1 MKCMTLLL
9 SFVCVP
15 LIISPDLC
23 FSQVKK
29 RVYTLQESITEAFA
43 NNWSFKAKKE
53 KIDQAMQVKK
63 QARAEFL
70 PKFSMRYGYTRLDEV
85 EKSEAIPLWSGLEI
99 PERELNAKDNYQ
111 LKGTI
116 TQPVFTGFALTSAY
130 ELANLGI
137 DQSEMDV
144 DLEKIDLALRVKQA
158 YFGILIADKAVEV
171 GKDAVE
177 SLASQV
183 KVARSFYNVG
193 MIPINDVLK
202 AEVELANSKQNLVK
216 ANNASRLARSAFN
229 VVLSRPFSAPLDV
242 EDVFGFTPER
252 GEFQQYLDEALKN
265 RPEMKLIDINILQTD
280 QQIRLTKSKNYPEI
294 ALQFDYI
301 KEGDEP
307 DVSGSPFHDEDRWQA
322 MAVLSWTFWEWGKT
336 HYSIKENQ
344 SFRNE
349 LIKLKYALQDNIRLE
364 LRQAF
369 LDLQTAE
376 ENIPVTQK
384 AVEQGEENLRVNQE
398 RYKAQVTTI
407 TEVLDA
413 QTLLTQA
420 KVNYYTALY
429 NHHLAKAKLQR
440 ALGEY

>member
-1 MKCMTLLL
+1 MKWMTLLL

-23 FSQVKK
+23 FSQVMK

-85 EKSEAIPLWSGLEI
+85 EKSDAIPLWGGLEI

-158 YFGILIADKAVEV
+158 YFGILVADKAVEV

-202 AEVELANSKQNLVK
+202 AEVELANAKQNLVK

-349 LIKLKYALQDNIRLE
+349 LIKLKYALQDNIHLE

-376 ENIPVTQK
+376 ENIPATRK

>member
-1 MKCMTLLL
+1 MKWMTLLL

-23 FSQVKK
+23 FSQVMK

-85 EKSEAIPLWSGLEI
+85 EKSDAIPLWGGLEI

-158 YFGILIADKAVEV
+158 YFGILVADKAVEV

-349 LIKLKYALQDNIRLE
+349 LIKLKYALQDNIHLE

-376 ENIPVTQK
+376 ENIPATRK

>member
-1 MKCMTLLL
+1 MKWMTLLL
-9 SFVCVP
+9 SFVYVP

-85 EKSEAIPLWSGLEI
+85 EKSDAIPLWGGLEI

-158 YFGILIADKAVEV
+158 YFGILVADKAVEV

-202 AEVELANSKQNLVK
+202 AEVELANAKQNLVK

-349 LIKLKYALQDNIRLE
+349 LIKLKYALQDNIHLE

-376 ENIPVTQK
+376 ENIPATRK

>member
-85 EKSEAIPLWSGLEI
+85 EKSDAIPLWGGLEI

-242 EDVFGFTPER
+242 EDVLGFTPER
-252 GEFQQYLDEALKN
+252 GEFQHYLDEAFKN

-349 LIKLKYALQDNIRLE
+349 LIKLKYALQDNIHLE

-369 LDLQTAE
+369 LELQTAE
-376 ENIPVTQK
+376 ENIPATQK

-420 KVNYYTALY
+420 RVNYYTALY